1 MHPGC
6 TKKTLILTLGEEIL
20 QKIEVFEYDGQAKH
34 SWHARVIITMQ
45 DGQVIENDAAQFRG
59 LPNMPMSDNDI
70 SRKFQLLTKRVKIP
84 NHLLSDLMKMED
96 LQTLP
101 GMV

>member
-1 MHPGC
+1 
-6 TKKTLILTLGEEIL
+6 LQAIL
-20 QKIEVFEYDGQAKH
+20 QKIEVFEHDGQAEH
-34 SWHARVIITMQ
+34 SWHARVTITMQ

-59 LPNMPMSDNDI
+59 LPNMPMSDYDI
-70 SRKFQLLTKRVKIP
+70 SRKFHLLTKRVTVP

>member
-1 MHPGC
+1 
-6 TKKTLILTLGEEIL
+6 
-20 QKIEVFEYDGQAKH
+20 
-34 SWHARVIITMQ
+34 MQ
-45 DGQVIENDAAQFRG
+45 DGQLFENDAAQFRG

-70 SRKFQLLTKRVKIP
+70 SRKFQLLTKRVTVP
-84 NHLLSDLMKMED
+84 NQLLSDLMKMED